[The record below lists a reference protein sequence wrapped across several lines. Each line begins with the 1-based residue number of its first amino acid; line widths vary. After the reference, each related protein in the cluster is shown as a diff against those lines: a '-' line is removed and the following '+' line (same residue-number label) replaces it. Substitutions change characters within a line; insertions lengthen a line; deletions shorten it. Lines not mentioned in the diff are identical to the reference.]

1 MAGRAS
7 IGALLAGMLL
17 LAACATGG
25 GETPRRPATSVVDEA
40 GAVDRAAVVGT
51 WQCRELNPYPEV
63 PQVATTTTYRADGT
77 FTSEGRSAPRPP
89 LGPMRVEANGR
100 WSVEGG
106 EIVTSEV
113 TTEASSEDA
122 WTNLMAGV
130 GAHFIDLV
138 GGAQDRVS
146 VEVLKLSRGELVV
159 RPSGVED
166 PAVIACAR

>member
-1 MAGRAS
+1 MAARAGTGTLLV
-7 IGALLAGMLL
+7 GAVL

-25 GETPRRPATSVVDEA
+25 GETPRRPATSVADEV
-40 GAVDRAAVVGT
+40 GDVDRAAVVGT
-51 WQCRELNPYPEV
+51 WECRELNPYPEV

-77 FTSEGRSAPRPP
+77 FTSEGRSTPRPP

-113 TTEASSEDA
+113 ATEASSEDA

-130 GAHFIDLV
+130 GAQFVDWL
-138 GGAQDRVS
+138 GGAQDRAS
-146 VEVLKLSRGELVV
+146 VEVLKLSRGELTV
-159 RPSGVED
+159 RPSSVED
-166 PAVIACAR
+166 PPVIACTR

>member
-1 MAGRAS
+1 MAVRAGM
-7 IGALLAGMLL
+7 GALLAGALL

-25 GETPRRPATSVVDEA
+25 GDTPRRPATSVADEV
-40 GAVDRAAVVGT
+40 GEVDRAAVVGT
-51 WQCRELNPYPEV
+51 WECRELNPYPEV

-89 LGPMRVEANGR
+89 LGPVQVEANGG

-130 GAHFIDLV
+130 GAQFIDWFA
-138 GGAQDRVS
+138 GAQDRAS
-146 VEVLKLSRGELVV
+146 VEVLKLGRGELVV
-159 RPSGVED
+159 RPIGVED
-166 PAVIACAR
+166 PPVIACTR

>member
-1 MAGRAS
+1 M
-7 IGALLAGMLL
+7 GALLVGTLL
-17 LAACATGG
+17 LVGCATGG
-25 GETPRRPATSVVDEA
+25 GDTPRRPTTSVADEVGTVDS
-40 GAVDRAAVVGT
+40 AAVVGT
-51 WQCRELNPYPEV
+51 WECRELNPYPEV

-89 LGPMRVEANGR
+89 LGPVRVEANGR

-113 TTEASSEDA
+113 ETEASSEDA

-130 GAHFIDLV
+130 GARFVDAF
-138 GGAQDRVS
+138 GGSQNRAS
-146 VEVLKLSRGELVV
+146 GEVLKLGRGELVV

-166 PAVIACAR
+166 PPVIACTR